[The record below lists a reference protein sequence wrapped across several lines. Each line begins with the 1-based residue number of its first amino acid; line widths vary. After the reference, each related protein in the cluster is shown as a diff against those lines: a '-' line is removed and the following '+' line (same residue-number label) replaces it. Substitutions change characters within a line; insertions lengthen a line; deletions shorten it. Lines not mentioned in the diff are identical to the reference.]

1 MFSCFRVL
9 FAMITKNLVAVS
21 SPGRNRI
28 LHTRH
33 IIKYSYTFV
42 VRKYPVLHPLKC
54 PQVES
59 QGAKIELFWFCVNTN

>member
-9 FAMITKNLVAVS
+9 FAMITKNLVAVR

-33 IIKYSYTFV
+33 ITATPLRSENIQSYI
-42 VRKYPVLHPLKC
+42 P
-54 PQVES
+54 
-59 QGAKIELFWFCVNTN
+59 